1 MQATLTDTT
10 LRITFEGDLLST
22 NIDALRTEIL
32 AAMAQYPSTQTI
44 VADLTHSRLVD
55 SKGVNLLIALYRE
68 TQNRKIGF
76 RAENPTPDVRRLL
89 GLLKLNE
96 RFGLT
101 A

>member
-1 MQATLTDTT
+1 MQATLNATT
-10 LRITFEGDLLST
+10 LRILFDGDLLST
-22 NIDALRTEIL
+22 NIDALRNEIL
-32 AAMAQYPSTQTI
+32 AALNQHAKTQTI
-44 VADLTHSRLVD
+44 IADLTHCRLVD

-68 TQNRKIGF
+68 AQNRKLGF

>member
-1 MQATLTDTT
+1 MQVTYTDTT
-10 LRITFEGDLLST
+10 LRVTFDGDLLST

-32 AAMAQYPSTQTI
+32 AVLAQYPSTQTI

-68 TQNRKIGF
+68 TQNRKFEF
-76 RAENPTPDVRRLL
+76 RVENPSPDVRRLL

>member
-1 MQATLTDTT
+1 MQATLSATT
-10 LRITFEGDLLST
+10 LRIAFDGDLLST
-22 NIDALRTEIL
+22 NIDALRNDIL
-32 AAMAQYPSTQTI
+32 AALNLHSTAQTI
-44 VADLTHSRLVD
+44 VADLAKCRLVD

-68 TQNRKIGF
+68 TQNRKLAF
-76 RAENPTPDVRRLL
+76 RAENPSPDVRRLL

>member
-1 MQATLTDTT
+1 MQTTFTDTT
-10 LRITFEGDLLST
+10 LRVTFDGDLLLT
-22 NIDALRTEIL
+22 NIDSLRTEIL
-32 AAMAQYPSTQTI
+32 AVMAQYPTAQTI

-68 TQNRKIGF
+68 TQNRKLAF

-101 A
+101 P